1 MVEKVRNSFEGL
13 SLSMRFVLPAM
24 FALAWYCYQGD
35 MHSIKDGIADIKQ
48 TQAQNVADVKNSQLQ
63 IWKTLNDLKDNTNS
77 QFIQIYQRI
86 H

>member
-1 MVEKVRNSFEGL
+1 MTEKVKQGFEGL
-13 SLSMRFVLPAM
+13 TVSFRFIIPLMLGAY
-24 FALAWYCYQGD
+24 WYAYQGD
-35 MHSIKDGIADIKQ
+35 MHSIKESIADIK
-48 TQAQNVADVKNSQLQ
+48 TAQAQNISEVKTSQTV